1 MDWKF
6 SFAMILLIMSL
17 KKAATPP
24 SFFIERMLN
33 VTHRASRP
41 DHKLSVRWPW
51 LTFSFAVTLKHTHH
65 NQKAPP
71 NKNKHTIPK
80 ITFYSDHISTH
91 LILFTTVF
99 NRIFGS
105 VPYSLN
111 NIYTNL
117 LRTSKLIFP
126 IVYQLLYSNRNFN
139 SDRLFSGNNL
149 RVHCFFNIFLYLC
162 WVQKNDYVV
171 NSSHPRPSSSLPA
184 EVSYW
189 VCLYLKRHYDTT
201 WGLPAKASLFY
212 FPVVEQSPPLG
223 STQSG

>member
-71 NKNKHTIPK
+71 PTKTNTPFQKSRSTP
-80 ITFYSDHISTH
+80 ITYLLTWSYSQPNSI
-91 LILFTTVF
+91 
-99 NRIFGS
+99 GS
-105 VPYSLN
+105 LDRLRTPET
-111 NIYTNL
+111 IYTQTYYAPLNWFSPL
-117 LRTSKLIFP
+117 P
-126 IVYQLLYSNRNFN
+126 IN
-139 SDRLFSGNNL
+139 
-149 RVHCFFNIFLYLC
+149 H
-162 WVQKNDYVV
+162 
-171 NSSHPRPSSSLPA
+171 
-184 EVSYW
+184 
-189 VCLYLKRHYDTT
+189 
-201 WGLPAKASLFY
+201 
-212 FPVVEQSPPLG
+212 
-223 STQSG
+223 STQTAISIQLGHAIFKK

>member
-1 MDWKF
+1 
-6 SFAMILLIMSL
+6 
-17 KKAATPP
+17 
-24 SFFIERMLN
+24 MLN
-33 VTHRASRP
+33 ATHKISRP
-41 DHKLSVRWPW
+41 DQKLSVRWPW
-51 LTFSFAVTLKHTHH
+51 STFFINRNHQAHLHTHH
-65 NQKAPP
+65 NQKT

-91 LILFTTVF
+91 LILFTTEF
-99 NRIFGS
+99 DRLFGS
-105 VPYSLN
+105 APYSWN

-139 SDRLFSGNNL
+139 ADRLFSGNNL

-212 FPVVEQSPPLG
+212 FPVVEQSPPPG